1 MVSVKKEI
9 LLGAGNVLLEVNADR
24 EEGDTFAHCTLT
36 SFFFLFFFL
45 RKTSTEEK
53 NVTND
58 LTVCLLCR
66 ERTRIPLVRESRP
79 SSLPGNPNVPTA
91 FFSFYKYKNHK
102 FGQIVLTGPLLKS
115 WSVGAETVG
124 LDPHH
129 R

>member
-24 EEGDTFAHCTLT
+24 EEGDTFAHCALT
-36 SFFFLFFFL
+36 SFFFFFF

-66 ERTRIPLVRESRP
+66 ERTRIPLIRESRR

-91 FFSFYKYKNHK
+91 FFSFYK
-102 FGQIVLTGPLLKS
+102 
-115 WSVGAETVG
+115 
-124 LDPHH
+124 
-129 R
+129 

>member
-36 SFFFLFFFL
+36 SFFFFFF

-66 ERTRIPLVRESRP
+66 ERTRIPLIRESRR
-79 SSLPGNPNVPTA
+79 SSLPGNPNVTIA
-91 FFSFYKYKNHK
+91 FFSF
-102 FGQIVLTGPLLKS
+102 
-115 WSVGAETVG
+115 
-124 LDPHH
+124 
-129 R
+129 